1 MARRRNKE
9 SRELDKLGASLARG
23 AIAGCAVAGAVV
35 FGIVFM
41 IGIIIAIRF
50 NEMRR
55 HGQGPFAQPP
65 KIEIDPPGDPPPVN
79 PPANMNPRDKV
90 GKDGLMRTNIVG
102 GAFHPEFEDKA
113 PPGGV
118 LIGLELAVVKD
129 EGIKSICP
137 IYLVQGKEVK
147 GTQVGTEKPNIVL
160 KAKNGYA
167 VSALNVNAGLWLNI
181 ISLTFAR
188 MNNGKLNPNDTYQ
201 SPSYGEPG
209 GSPSVHGGNGMN
221 VVGVIGKRSKGD
233 NSACGIGLLLK

>member
-1 MARRRNKE
+1 MARRRDNN
-9 SRELDKLGASLARG
+9 SGNIVLRIVLGGCFGGAALTLAMVIIVG
-23 AIAGCAVAGAVV
+23 AIVGMQMSNAA
-35 FGIVFM
+35 
-41 IGIIIAIRF
+41 R
-50 NEMRR
+50 N
-55 HGQGPFAQPP
+55 GQGPWAKKP
-65 KIEIDPPGDPPPVN
+65 KIDPPPDDGPPGNPPQLD

-129 EGIKSICP
+129 EGIKSIRP
-137 IYLVQGKEVK
+137 IYLAQGKEVK
-147 GTQVGTEKPNIVL
+147 GTLVGTEKINVVL

-167 VSALNVNAGLWLNI
+167 VSALNVNAGLWINI

-209 GSPSVHGGNGMN
+209 GGPSVHGGNGMN
-221 VVGVIGKRSKGD
+221 VVGVIGKRSKND

>member
-1 MARRRNKE
+1 MARRSDNNPGNIVLRIV
-9 SRELDKLGASLARG
+9 LGGCFGGAALTLAMVIIVG
-23 AIAGCAVAGAVV
+23 AIVGMKMSNAA
-35 FGIVFM
+35 
-41 IGIIIAIRF
+41 RQ
-50 NEMRR
+50 
-55 HGQGPFAQPP
+55 GQGPFAKPP
-65 KIEIDPPGDPPPVN
+65 KIDIDPPPVN

-102 GAFHPEFEDKA
+102 GAFESEFEDKA

-129 EGIKSICP
+129 EGIKSIRP
-137 IYLVQGKEVK
+137 IYLAQGKEVK
-147 GTQVGTEKPNIVL
+147 GTQVGTEKINVVL

-188 MNNGKLNPNDTYQ
+188 MNDGKLNPNDTYQ